1 MTGTRVTTPPAGPL
15 DTQSDQRNFTAEDIQ
30 SMSMNEYAK
39 YRERIMSDTARGKS
53 RGLFG

>member
-1 MTGTRVTTPPAGPL
+1 M
-15 DTQSDQRNFTAEDIQ
+15 DTNMEQRNFTAEDIS
-30 SMSMNEYAK
+30 SMSMNDYAK